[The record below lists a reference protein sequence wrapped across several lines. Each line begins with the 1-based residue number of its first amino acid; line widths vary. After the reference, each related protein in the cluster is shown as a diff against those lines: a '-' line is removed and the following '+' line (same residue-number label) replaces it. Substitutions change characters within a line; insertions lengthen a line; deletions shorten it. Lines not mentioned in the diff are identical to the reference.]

1 MAIAMFAHAR
11 TWLSTALNAGA
22 HGMFW
27 PHPPAPPHY
36 DTSSLNILV
45 ERYLDA
51 RKAALDKTIHSQKH
65 AIYVLFAIGLLSA
78 LAVIALMAGMNET
91 QTATEAEESAT
102 ALGLFVVLSF
112 GAFWYWKKR
121 ERVSHELEKDYFDL
135 ALTRFE
141 ALRWRT
147 EAPGEALT
155 KVKELRLREKLFPL
169 YRRISRLRFIYYTL
183 STLAILAVLA
193 VPTVMIATVQF
204 PKLELDKELVLG
216 IGVYAFAFA
225 YGTMWAR
232 TRMKIVRDDITQTEV
247 AIDMLQFA
255 GNDYERRAENL
266 IRVNEIELRR
276 YYDINSGQ
284 AGRIFWVGV
293 LCIAAGFLIVSVTLW
308 FLLGRDVPEKAVWPA
323 AIVGTICALL
333 PNFVGAIYMKLHGET
348 ASALTTFHGR
358 LVDSH
363 RLFLANLIASR
374 LENSQDRDATLKE
387 LALRMVGTDHA
398 GPALK

>member
-11 TWLSTALNAGA
+11 SWLSSVLHAGSSGA
-22 HGMFW
+22 FW
-27 PHPPAPPHY
+27 PHPPAPPQY
-36 DTSSLNILV
+36 DASSLSILV

-78 LAVIALMAGMNET
+78 LAVIALMAGMGET
-91 QTATEAEESAT
+91 QTATEADESAT
-102 ALGLFVVLSF
+102 ALGLFLVLSF

-121 ERVSHELEKDYFDL
+121 ERVSHELEKEYFDL
-135 ALTRFE
+135 ALTKFE
-141 ALRWRT
+141 AMQWRT
-147 EAPGEALT
+147 EASGEALI

-169 YRRISRLRFIYYTL
+169 YRRLSRLRFIYYTA
-183 STLAILAVLA
+183 STLAVLAVLA
-193 VPTVMIATVQF
+193 VPTVLIATVQF
-204 PKLELDKELVLG
+204 PKLELDKDLVLG

-232 TRMKIVRDDITQTEV
+232 TRMKIVRDDVTQTEV
-247 AIDMLQFA
+247 AIDMLQFG
-255 GNDYERRAENL
+255 GNDDERRAENL

-276 YYDINSGQ
+276 YYDINSSQ

-293 LCIAAGFLIVSVTLW
+293 SCIVAGFAIVCTTLW
-308 FLLGRDVPEKAVWPA
+308 FLVVKGISDPAAVWPTA
-323 AIVGTICALL
+323 VVGTICALL
-333 PNFVGAIYMKLHGET
+333 PNFVGAIYMKLHGDV

-387 LALRMVGTDHA
+387 LALRMVGNDHA
-398 GPALK
+398 GGR